1 MTWLGDL
8 FARLLTVFGL
18 AGAPTGPSFQ
28 GYVEGELLL
37 LAAPVAGALDRL
49 DVRRGDFVAVG
60 APLFALD
67 LTTALAQRDR
77 AVANLVQARAQI
89 DDLAKGRRTDEIDV
103 IQAQR
108 VQAEAAVRLSEAQ
121 LRRQEMLAVNQVAS
135 RERLDEAQAAV
146 RRDRAKLAELS
157 AQLRVAHLAARP
169 DALRVAE
176 ATATAA
182 EADLAM
188 AERRLIELA
197 PVAPIEAWV
206 ADTMYNPGEWV
217 QPGAPVV
224 ALLPPSRIKL
234 RFFVPE
240 TWVARL
246 ARGQTVRFA
255 CDACPP
261 GGTARITYV
270 APRAEFTPPVIYS
283 VGSREKLVFLV
294 EAVPEGEVKHLH
306 PGLPVNVAPAP

>member
-1 MTWLGDL
+1 MTWLGEL
-8 FARLLTVFGL
+8 LARILTVLGL
-18 AGAPTGPSFQ
+18 AGTPAGVGFQ

-37 LAAPVAGALDRL
+37 LAAPVAGTLDRL
-49 DVRRGDFVAVG
+49 DVKRGDFVVAG
-60 APLFALD
+60 TPLFALD
-67 LTTALAQRDR
+67 MTTALAQRDR
-77 AVANLVQARAQI
+77 AAASLIQAHAQI
-89 DDLAKGRRTDEIDV
+89 DDLAKGRRADEIDV

-108 VQAEAAVRLSEAQ
+108 VQAEAALRLSEAQ
-121 LRRQEMLAVNQVAS
+121 LRRQEMLAANQVAS
-135 RERLDEAQAAV
+135 RERLDEVQAAV

-157 AQLRVAHLAARP
+157 AQLRVAQLAARP

-176 ATATAA
+176 ATAAA
-182 EADLAM
+182 AAADLAM

-197 PVAPIEAWV
+197 PLAPAEAWV

-217 QPGAPVV
+217 QAGAPVV

-246 ARGQTVRFA
+246 ARGQTVGFS

-261 GGTARITYV
+261 GGTARISYI

-283 VGSREKLVFLV
+283 VGSREKLVFLI
-294 EAVPEGEVKHLH
+294 EAIPAGETKHLH
-306 PGLPVNVAPAP
+306 PGLPVNVVPAP